1 MEVGTKQNK
10 GLRVNLIWNR
20 ILSIILVFCNTHVLA
35 DECSSRE
42 STLVFSNGMFNSRK
56 DARISKEAL
65 RKKFEN
71 SFVTYELAY
80 NSNETIIEQ
89 LLQVY
94 EQKMSSTS
102 RFVWSK
108 LSQMSDNESTR
119 ESTLEK
125 LKKINAESYVKDS
138 DLRNHIQLYKDFLQ
152 KNIAVVIVAH
162 SQGNFYANKSFDF
175 LNENLAKDLHDQI
188 KIVSVANPDHRVAGN
203 GGYVTLR
210 SDGVIRMIPY
220 ALPFN
225 TENENPGRLDHQ
237 FVKHYLEG
245 KRSGAKLSSLIA
257 ESVNQESND
266 FALGGN
272 YYDDGYLNRD
282 LKLMTNWLKKFEN
295 QSDRKLALKECLA
308 ISLFLK
314 VENYFG
320 ETCENRNF
328 EMVKNV
334 AENCLKNEWSNDAG
348 ITAYD
353 CGLIGLTQGFTL
365 DRSPSNEIQIL
376 GQHTECF
383 WEHGKVSRRL
393 TPQLLNEALDL
404 IKSPRD

>member
-1 MEVGTKQNK
+1 MNLNWNK
-10 GLRVNLIWNR
+10 ITL
-20 ILSIILVFCNTHVLA
+20 IILLFWNSSVLA
-35 DECSSRE
+35 SGDCSSRE
-42 STLVFSNGMFNSRK
+42 SVLVFSNGMFNSK
-56 DARISKEAL
+56 ADARYSKARLQE
-65 RKKFEN
+65 KFGK
-71 SFVTYELAY
+71 SFVKYDLAY
-80 NSNETIIEQ
+80 NNNESIIEQ

-94 EQKMSSTS
+94 EQKISSRS
-102 RFVWSK
+102 RFVWSD
-108 LSQMSDNESTR
+108 LSRMSDNDSTR
-119 ESTLEK
+119 ERTLER
-125 LKKINAESYVKDS
+125 LKKINVESYVKDS
-138 DLRNHIQLYKDFLQ
+138 DLRSHIQLYEDFLN
-152 KNIAVVIVAH
+152 KNMAVVIVAH

-175 LNENLAKDLHDQI
+175 LNENLAKDPHDQI

-225 TENENPGRLDHQ
+225 TENENPGHLDHQ

-245 KRSGAKLSSLIA
+245 KPSGAKLSSLIA

-365 DRSPSNEIQIL
+365 DRSPSKENQIL
-376 GQHTECF
+376 GHHKECF
-383 WEHGKVSRRL
+383 WEHGQVSRRL
-393 TPQLLNEALDL
+393 TPQLLKEALDL

>member
-1 MEVGTKQNK
+1 
-10 GLRVNLIWNR
+10 
-20 ILSIILVFCNTHVLA
+20 
-35 DECSSRE
+35 
-42 STLVFSNGMFNSRK
+42 MFNSRK
-56 DARISKEAL
+56 DARASKEAL
-65 RKKFEN
+65 RKKFGN
-71 SFVTYELAY
+71 SFVTYEMAY
-80 NSNETIIEQ
+80 NNNESIIEQ

-94 EQKMSSTS
+94 QQKMSSRT
-102 RFVWSK
+102 RFVWSN
-108 LSQMSDNESTR
+108 LSRMSENASTR

-125 LKKINAESYVKDS
+125 LKKINSESYVKDS
-138 DLRNHIQLYKDFLQ
+138 DLRSHIQLYEDLLK
-152 KNIAVVIVAH
+152 KNMAVVIVAH

-175 LNENLAKDLHDQI
+175 LNENLAKNPHEHI

-203 GGYVTLR
+203 GGYVTLK
-210 SDGVIRMIPY
+210 SDGTIRMIPY

-225 TENENPGRLDHQ
+225 TENENAGRLDHA

-245 KRSGAKLSSLIA
+245 NPSGAKLTSLIA
-257 ESVNQESND
+257 ESAKRESND

-272 YYDDGYLNRD
+272 YYDEGYLNKD
-282 LKLMTNWLKKFEN
+282 LNPMTHWLKKIEN
-295 QSDRKLALKECLA
+295 QPDRKLALKECLA

-320 ETCENRNF
+320 ETCENRSF
-328 EMVKNV
+328 EMIKSV

-365 DRSPSNEIQIL
+365 DRSPSKEDQIL
-376 GQHTECF
+376 GQHKECF

-393 TPQLLNEALDL
+393 SPQLLKEALDF
-404 IKSPRD
+404 INSPRSEPH